1 MAKVKSGSKLLKAIG
16 KNKKEQM
23 AALYPGMSTASKSK
37 KMGEKISKNKNV
49 SSSVKGT
56 LKKVYIDPFN
66 KKNIKG
72 TKANLL
78 PKAKVAA
85 ALAAGYAAG
94 KGLGPT
100 KSKTNKAKAKES
112 AKELLKK
119 QKDKKKHHSK

>member
-1 MAKVKSGSKLLKAIG
+1 MAKVKGGSKLLKAIG

-49 SSSVKGT
+49 FEARREVLRGEKLKQTKAKGSG
-56 LKKVYIDPFN
+56 
-66 KKNIKG
+66 IKG
-72 TKANLL
+72 
-78 PKAKVAA
+78 KAKVAA

-100 KSKTNKAKAKES
+100 KAKTNKAKAKES

>member
-23 AALYPGMSTASKSK
+23 AVLYPGMSTASKSK

-49 SSSVKGT
+49 SSSIQGKLLDPSRLKQTKAKGSG
-56 LKKVYIDPFN
+56 
-66 KKNIKG
+66 IKG
-72 TKANLL
+72 
-78 PKAKVAA
+78 KAKVAA